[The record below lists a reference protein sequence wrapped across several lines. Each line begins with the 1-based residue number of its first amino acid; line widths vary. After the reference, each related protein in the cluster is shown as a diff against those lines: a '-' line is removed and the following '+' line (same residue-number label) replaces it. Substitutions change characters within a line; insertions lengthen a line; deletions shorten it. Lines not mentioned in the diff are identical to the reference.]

1 MSQIRSAAFNAAD
14 SAATTARTYNS
25 NLPVY
30 FFGLGLG
37 GNGANPPNYVLM
49 QRMANDP
56 NGDTFNT
63 GPSAPYYNACSTETG
78 CTTSTTQPVGTFIY
92 APNTNNLGSAF
103 LKLSSQILRLSK

>member
-1 MSQIRSAAFNAAD
+1 
-14 SAATTARTYNS
+14 
-25 NLPVY
+25 
-30 FFGLGLG
+30 
-37 GNGANPPNYVLM
+37 M

-92 APNTNNLGSAF
+92 APNTNNLGNAF